1 MTAGAATPFS
11 KITAT
16 WGGAPDRPPMLAA
29 GRIDSRQVF
38 FVTCGDGAKMLDKR
52 LSSPRR
58 PLGSLDDC
66 GEQIGLFLSGA

>member
-1 MTAGAATPFS
+1 
-11 KITAT
+11 
-16 WGGAPDRPPMLAA
+16 
-29 GRIDSRQVF
+29 VF
-38 FVTCGDGAKMLDKR
+38 FVTCGDGVKMLDKG